1 MITNRRALPG
11 VVGAGL
17 GDHTRAPAHTIR
29 VFRHRPLAGRACY
42 WDPHSRNL
50 PRFPYWNLIVTLGY
64 THIPKS
70 VHLYSLLHCFI
81 ASLIKG
87 LQSSVFRSVG
97 IQSSFLVASRSQEI
111 ERKGGGCWKEGQ
123 RRFRSY
129 SARTSQELRGLR
141 DKLRTRARESGG

>member
-64 THIPKS
+64 TRILRGGAKVDTGGAREIKNERKS
-70 VHLYSLLHCFI
+70 IKPEDLSRGAYGRLKPL
-81 ASLIKG
+81 LIKG
-87 LQSSVFRSVG
+87 DHRRS
-97 IQSSFLVASRSQEI
+97 
-111 ERKGGGCWKEGQ
+111 KGQQQKTANNRLSTLG
-123 RRFRSY
+123 
-129 SARTSQELRGLR
+129 AR
-141 DKLRTRARESGG
+141 